1 MLDSLPQSTDP
12 RLLAHSPATNATDR
26 RIDFLSVT
34 HTQTAAPCQKARTS
48 FTCSAVPTDRDPGP
62 LRGSE
67 VFQPPSA
74 PQPADLRTVL
84 CSLNRPPSPRNSDQ
98 ASSLS
103 LAGTLVPLPAPTLGL
118 APHVLHQA
126 SPQASALLRQ
136 RHLVGPQDQT
146 HSPGPNLQSF
156 GVMPAQV
163 EDASQ

>member
-1 MLDSLPQSTDP
+1 MLDSLPQSATQKM
-12 RLLAHSPATNATDR
+12 LAHSPARNATDG
-26 RIDFLSVT
+26 RIGFPLVT
-34 HTQTAAPCQKARTS
+34 PNQTAAPRQQARTS
-48 FTCSAVPTDRDPGP
+48 SAFPEVPTDRDPGP

-103 LAGTLVPLPAPTLGL
+103 LAGTLVPHPELTHGL
-118 APHVLHQA
+118 EPHALHQA

>member
-1 MLDSLPQSTDP
+1 VAFQLLPVPRPGDP
-12 RLLAHSPATNATDR
+12 RT
-26 RIDFLSVT
+26 
-34 HTQTAAPCQKARTS
+34 
-48 FTCSAVPTDRDPGP
+48 G
-62 LRGSE
+62 LR
-67 VFQPPSA
+67 
-74 PQPADLRTVL
+74 
-84 CSLNRPPSPRNSDQ
+84 SLNRPPSPSNSDQ

-103 LAGTLVPLPAPTLGL
+103 LAGTLVPHPEPTLGL

>member
-1 MLDSLPQSTDP
+1 MLDSLPQSTTQKM
-12 RLLAHSPATNATDR
+12 LAHSPAINTTKR
-26 RIDFLSVT
+26 RIGFPPVT
-34 HTQTAAPCQKARTS
+34 HTQTAAPRQQARTS
-48 FTCSAVPTDRDPGP
+48 LTCSAVPTDRDPGP
-62 LRGSE
+62 PQGSE

-74 PQPADLRTVL
+74 PQPADPRTVL

-103 LAGTLVPLPAPTLGL
+103 LAGTPVPHPTPTLGL
-118 APHVLHQA
+118 EPHALHLA